1 MTHTYTMAAEKR
13 ERAGKGI
20 ARALRREGKIPS
32 VIYGGNKEPVIIAL
46 DDNKSNVEYNK
57 GHMLTSLCDMEIDG
71 KKETVLARDVQVHP
85 VTDRVLHID
94 FLRVTPKTTL
104 VVKVPVHFIDED
116 KCPGL
121 RKKGVLNVTR
131 HEVELICKATDI
143 PDALEVSL
151 ENIEIGQAVRIS
163 NAKLPEGTKPAIDD
177 RDFTIA
183 QMAAPRIEV
192 SSSDEES
199 AEEGEANEGETSEE

>member
-46 DDNKSNVEYNK
+46 DGNKSNVEYNK

-71 KKETVLARDVQVHP
+71 KKETVLARDIQVHP
-85 VTDRVLHID
+85 VTDCVLHID
-94 FLRVTPKTTL
+94 FLRVTSKTTL
-104 VVKVPVHFIDED
+104 VVKVPVHFMDED

-131 HEVELICKATDI
+131 HEVELVCKATDI
-143 PDALEVSL
+143 PDMLEVSL
-151 ENIEIGQAVRIS
+151 EDIEIGQAVRLS

-199 AEEGEANEGETSEE
+199 EEEGETNEGETSEE